1 MSGFVED
8 EGSIYL
14 APLQDN
20 LQDIEDVWDILGPS
34 YLLQV
39 SPGLPFIGF
48 LLGRHRIHL

>member
-39 SPGLPFIGF
+39 SPGLSSVSY
-48 LLGRHRIHL
+48 